1 VTGAQNPIGIAI
13 IGAGKI
19 ARDQH
24 APTILNDSRFRLA
37 ATADP
42 AGGLVAIPSFPNLTR
57 LLSDGPGID
66 AVAICT
72 PPHVRA
78 QNAAVAIEAGL
89 HVLLEKPPATTVS
102 ALEALRAL
110 AIKQGVTLFAAFHSR
125 HAPMVHAARQ
135 WLTAR
140 PVRRG
145 SIIWRED
152 FRHWHPGQAWL
163 CTPGGFGVFDPGINA
178 LSILTQILPRPVAVQ
193 SAEFEVPKNWQAPI
207 AARLSLMTAGAAIAT
222 DFDFRHDS
230 PRTWNIEIEAE
241 TGETLSLREGGDS
254 LSIDGGPEIRACNAE
269 YKGIYTRFSDLIA
282 AGESDV
288 DATPLQLVADAF
300 RIARTAVTESF
311 DP

>member
-1 VTGAQNPIGIAI
+1 MTRDQNPIGIAI

-24 APTILNDSRFRLA
+24 APTILNDSRFRLV
-37 ATADP
+37 ATVDP
-42 AGGLVAIPSFPNLTR
+42 FGGLDAIPSFPNLTR

-102 ALEALRAL
+102 ALETLQAL
-110 AIKQGVTLFAAFHSR
+110 AATQRVTLFAAYHSR
-125 HAPMVHAARQ
+125 HAPMVHAARE
-135 WLTAR
+135 WLAAR
-140 PVRRG
+140 SLKRG
-145 SIIWRED
+145 SIVWRED
-152 FRHWHPGQAWL
+152 FRHWHPGQTWL
-163 CTPGGFGVFDPGINA
+163 CTAGGFGVFDPGINA
-178 LSILTQILPRPVAVQ
+178 LSILTQILPRPVGVQ
-193 SAEFEVPKNWQAPI
+193 SAEFDVPANWHAPI
-207 AARLSLMTAGAAIAT
+207 AARLSLMTGRAAIAT
-222 DFDFRHDS
+222 DFDFRHDCH
-230 PRTWNIEIEAE
+230 RTWNIGIEAE
-241 TGETLSLREGGDS
+241 SGETLALREGGDS
-254 LSIDGGPEIRACNAE
+254 LSIDGGPEIRDSNTE
-269 YKGIYTRFSDLIA
+269 YQGVYARFADLIA

-300 RIARTAVTESF
+300 LIARTAVTGSF